1 MKAIYK
7 MNNSNITNSLRK
19 VIKQIV
25 FSFILVFST
34 VNIFSQS
41 SGVCPIENLTLT
53 YEIQELKCKY
63 CDYNEEL
70 YVPIKIKSGEVCDI
84 LKNTNNLTER
94 QGCLFNSL
102 NWYFSGV
109 YISLWLLAN
118 GTANEKC
125 KGIYNPENKHSL
137 TKNSTGREKTK
148 TISVSVDDIRFCKNV
163 PAVLK
168 STFDYYD
175 AQQGLKVG
183 ALKTLYLLKTS
194 CD

>member
-1 MKAIYK
+1 MKNTK
-7 MNNSNITNSLRK
+7 QLRNSFLKTIFSVLFLL
-19 VIKQIV
+19 IV
-25 FSFILVFST
+25 T
-34 VNIFSQS
+34 NIFSQF

-63 CDYNEEL
+63 CVYNEEL

-84 LKNTNNLTER
+84 LENTNNVTESQR
-94 QGCLFNSL
+94 CLYNSL

-125 KGIYNPENKHSL
+125 KGIYNPENTHSL
-137 TKNSTGREKTK
+137 TKNSTGSEKTK
-148 TISVSVDDIRFCKNV
+148 TISVSVDDIQFCKNV
-163 PAVLK
+163 PNVLK
-168 STFDYYD
+168 STFDYND